1 MNKQIL
7 DQVSNLIQ
15 TDGMHETF
23 LDGVKIFKT
32 SISLP
37 PGPLLYGEWL
47 VLVLQGRKRIKLNEH
62 VFTFDSDN
70 YLVSTS
76 TLPFECDSLDSE
88 DNPLIVL
95 LIPIDKK
102 VMCDIMSILTKEIK
116 NTSQEYNLGVFT
128 DKVTKKIQDITL
140 NLLCALHSKEESLI
154 LGPLYLKELYYQIF
168 KGENAHF
175 LYKMFSQASSEAK
188 ITNSIKTIHNDFQQ
202 HIDIAKLARDE
213 GMSTSSF
220 HAHFKKVTS
229 HSPLQYIKKIR
240 LHKAKSLIQNQHHN
254 VNDTADKMGYV
265 SVSQFS
271 KDFKSYFGY
280 PPKDAKPLAKESY
293 I

>member
-47 VLVLQGRKRIKLNEH
+47 VLVLQGRKWIKLIEH
-62 VFTFDSDN
+62 VFSFDSDN

-88 DNPLIVL
+88 VNPLIVL
-95 LIPIDKK
+95 LITIDKK
-102 VMCDIMSILTKEIK
+102 VISDIMSILTKEIT

-128 DKVTKKIQDITL
+128 DEVTKKIQDITL
-140 NLLCALHSKEESLI
+140 NLLCALRSK
-154 LGPLYLKELYYQIF
+154 
-168 KGENAHF
+168 
-175 LYKMFSQASSEAK
+175 
-188 ITNSIKTIHNDFQQ
+188 
-202 HIDIAKLARDE
+202 
-213 GMSTSSF
+213 
-220 HAHFKKVTS
+220 
-229 HSPLQYIKKIR
+229 
-240 LHKAKSLIQNQHHN
+240 
-254 VNDTADKMGYV
+254 
-265 SVSQFS
+265 
-271 KDFKSYFGY
+271 
-280 PPKDAKPLAKESY
+280 
-293 I
+293 